1 MKFKSKNFLSIF
13 SISLLSVFLVPPAH
27 AYAGPGV
34 AIGAIIVGITV
45 LLAFFSSLLIRIF
58 NLIKFV
64 FNFLKRKI
72 NQNTKHYKKEKS
84 TKRQNIDS

>member
-1 MKFKSKNFLSIF
+1 MKFKSKIFLT
-13 SISLLSVFLVPPAH
+13 ISSCLFVFLIPPAH

-58 NLIKFV
+58 NLIKII

-72 NQNTKHYKKEKS
+72 TNNPKNYKKEKINQK
-84 TKRQNIDS
+84 TKN

>member
-1 MKFKSKNFLSIF
+1 MKLKSKIFLSI
-13 SISLLSVFLVPPAH
+13 ISLLFVFLIPPAH

-34 AIGAIIVGITV
+34 AIGAIIVAITV

-58 NLIKFV
+58 NLIKIV

-72 NQNTKHYKKEKS
+72 TSNYKNYKKEKL
-84 TKRQNIDS
+84 TNKQKIDS